1 MEKKGKRVVQL
12 LAESSYSE
20 CAVCGITKNQAVYKY
35 KAQQYVEDY
44 IPPMLKPVC
53 RKCIY
58 REVFGTKGVRKLM
71 AENIIEEESHKYV
84 DRD

>member
-20 CAVCGITKNQAVYKY
+20 CAVCGITKNQAIYRY
-35 KAQQYVEDY
+35 KAQQYIEDY
-44 IPPMLKPVC
+44 IPPILEPVC

-58 REVFGTKGVRKLM
+58 REIYGTKGYRKKMKERSL
-71 AENIIEEESHKYV
+71 
-84 DRD
+84 DG